1 MISSQDRATAE
12 PESGERAVSDM
23 IAFMLVFATIIGSVA
38 LLSTFGMQAMTDYQ
52 EGEQL
57 QNAERAMV
65 SLSDNFDDVLR
76 HDGIEQRYGELSLR
90 EGTVT
95 TGDSGTVVTI
105 NSNSGK
111 IDEKVNLGEFT
122 YQSGSDTIAYEG
134 GGVFRSNG
142 EGSVALKRPSLT
154 CREDG
159 AAVISLIKIDSENRS
174 IQSSGGL
181 GVTMTEIDRTRT
193 AYDDIGT
200 VTVTADADAGYNDA
214 WNDLYNDGTEWT
226 CDADRAIVTIV
237 TVDIE
242 Y

>member
-1 MISSQDRATAE
+1 
-12 PESGERAVSDM
+12 
-23 IAFMLVFATIIGSVA
+23 MLVFATIIVSVA
-38 LLSTFGMQAMTDYQ
+38 LLSTFGMQAMTEYQ

-90 EGTVT
+90 EGTIT

-105 NSNSGK
+105 KSTSSK
-111 IDEKVNLGEFT
+111 IDEEVNLGEFT

-134 GGVFRSNG
+134 GGVLRSDG
-142 EGSVALKRPSLT
+142 EGSVVLKRPSLT

-159 AAVISLIKIDSENRS
+159 AAVISLIKTDSENRS

-181 GVTMTEIDRTRT
+181 GVTMTETDRTRT
-193 AYDDIGT
+193 TYDDIDT
-200 VTVTADADAGYNDA
+200 VTVEAIDSDYDDA
-214 WNDLYNDGTEWT
+214 WDDVYNSSDEWT
-226 CDADRAIVTIV
+226 CNADRAVITIV

>member
-1 MISSQDRATAE
+1 
-12 PESGERAVSDM
+12 M

-38 LLSTFGMQAMTDYQ
+38 LLSTFGIQAMTDYQ

-57 QNAERAMV
+57 QNAERAMI

-90 EGTVT
+90 EGTIT
-95 TGDSGTVVTI
+95 TGNSGTDVTI
-105 NSNSGK
+105 EDKNGVSLH
-111 IDEKVNLGEFT
+111 DTNLGTFA

-134 GGVFRSNG
+134 GGVFRSDG
-142 EGSVALKRPSLT
+142 EGSVVLKRPSLA
-154 CREDG
+154 CREDNG
-159 AAVISLIKIDSENRS
+159 VAIISLIKVASEKRS

-181 GVTMTEIDRTRT
+181 GVTMTETDRNRTVYDNID
-193 AYDDIGT
+193 T
-200 VTVTADADAGYNDA
+200 VTVTANTDSSYEGA
-214 WNDLYNDGTEWT
+214 WNDVYNSDDKWT
-226 CDADRAIVTIV
+226 CEADRAVVTIV